1 MLNFFGKPRTIDEQI
16 DGRKISWLELFYD
29 LIFAVVLSRLTEG
42 LVHHFSFQSALNG
55 MLIFWWFFWG
65 WSETSGY
72 FDNHGNGSIINVL
85 IINTQMILTGIG
97 AIFIPDA
104 LNGQYYQIT
113 LIFLLIELLLAG
125 VWFGLAHYD
134 KIHGPASRVWGS
146 IHLISAVGLVLS
158 LFVVPVW
165 HVGLLVL
172 ALLLNLGD
180 VFFANPNLEREYEAA
195 DMSHRVKDSLIERYG
210 LMTMIALG
218 EIIAGLYEALTEG
231 DKQIQL
237 VDFIACIVFVALVSG
252 VYYQILGELHIVLA
266 SSVQVIMTSWLFI
279 LDIFLI
285 FSMGIA
291 LQFVLIEKTLFVKL
305 VLVLLIFGSLF
316 VMWLIKRIAL
326 RKEHQLKLIVVACQF
341 LIKGLLLA
349 LTIFLPTIWMLAAI
363 DAVMLL
369 QIAYVREGS

>member
-1 MLNFFGKPRTIDEQI
+1 MTNLKCAGREKITMQKDRRIWKADMLNFFGKPRTIDEQI

-252 VYYQILGELHIVLA
+252 VYYQILGELHIVLEP
-266 SSVQVIMTSWLFI
+266 V
-279 LDIFLI
+279 
-285 FSMGIA
+285 
-291 LQFVLIEKTLFVKL
+291 
-305 VLVLLIFGSLF
+305 
-316 VMWLIKRIAL
+316 
-326 RKEHQLKLIVVACQF
+326 
-341 LIKGLLLA
+341 
-349 LTIFLPTIWMLAAI
+349 
-363 DAVMLL
+363 
-369 QIAYVREGS
+369 

>member
-104 LNGQYYQIT
+104 LNGQYYQST

-237 VDFIACIVFVALVSG
+237 VDFIACIVFVVLVSG
-252 VYYQILGELHIVLA
+252 VYYQILGELHIVLEP
-266 SSVQVIMTSWLFI
+266 V
-279 LDIFLI
+279 
-285 FSMGIA
+285 
-291 LQFVLIEKTLFVKL
+291 
-305 VLVLLIFGSLF
+305 
-316 VMWLIKRIAL
+316 
-326 RKEHQLKLIVVACQF
+326 
-341 LIKGLLLA
+341 
-349 LTIFLPTIWMLAAI
+349 
-363 DAVMLL
+363 
-369 QIAYVREGS
+369 